1 MATPEGKVKKRLNK
15 RLSDLFGNKVYRF
28 MPVQTGYG
36 SPGLD
41 YFLCVNGYF
50 IAVETKANDNRPT
63 PRQLTTM
70 AHIREA
76 GGLTFVVNNDESME
90 YLMYH
95 LQQLLKPH
103 LKGY

>member
-1 MATPEGKVKKRLNK
+1 MTPEGKVKKRLNK

-50 IAVETKANDNRPT
+50 VSIETKAEGNKPT

-70 AHIREA
+70 ANIKEA
-76 GGLTFVVNNDESME
+76 GGLTFVVDNDESIEFVMHR
-90 YLMYH
+90 LG
-95 LQQLLKPH
+95 QLLK
-103 LKGY
+103 